1 MQKENESIKEN
12 VFSDESDSTSDSTLD
27 TMIEYALLFDF
38 YGALLKDRN
47 IEIFE
52 DYMFNDMSLSEI
64 ANEQQ
69 MTRQGVRDTVIR
81 SRNKLISYEE
91 KLGLVARFNT
101 VKRQINDI
109 ISKTDEVKR
118 AIVSNDGVSAVPTG
132 VIDGY
137 FEMIERMAEAILD
150 DL

>member
-12 VFSDESDSTSDSTLD
+12 VFSDESDSTFD

-81 SRNKLISYEE
+81 SRNKLMSYEE

-118 AIVSNDGVSAVPTG
+118 SIVSNDGVSAVPAG

-137 FEMIERMAEAILD
+137 FDMIERMAETILD